1 MTVLILLLKHLHL
14 ALCSILLLLALLELA
29 LCRFDLLLDVCE
41 EQVLIQRV
49 YLADIRSARGVTAGL
64 E

>member
-1 MTVLILLLKHLHL
+1 LQVLILLFKHLHL

-29 LCRFDLLLDVCE
+29 LCGLDLLLDVCK

-49 YLADIRSARGVTAGL
+49 YLADIRGASGVTAGL